1 MADDKYKGYYVNRDI
16 IRGWSEDGKSVM
28 WCNPVKGEE
37 GKSVDV
43 ESLYYLELS
52 YFPEDTA
59 DLIEKIEEYSRAL
72 ITELRSGEKTKLDMV
87 DTDQREPFFF
97 EYLRALSS
105 FKTGYAR
112 YMGEKVLKLMNEY
125 KGLDYY
131 TVIEPALTT
140 VIDNLQNSAEYG
152 PLFSLPIIDLKSRIL
167 YAPEGKSFIV
177 GATPIN
183 VINPYFEKKF
193 VKYSNED
200 RPTVLKGTI
209 MILPLSP
216 EKSVCLYDSAIY
228 EFKEEDEAKTVISE
242 GDVDLLNR
250 LQIFTSEIDG
260 GVVYSGDMERYI
272 RKLTQSFAS
281 KPYRTGYE
289 WLRADKYPFETMLS
303 VLKVK
308 DEARKELSRN
318 VKEPLRPIT
327 VAVKEY
333 DEERKR
339 RTGKSSYN
347 RDSLF
352 ERYNCIRTI
361 LEKIEEKDSSQ
372 Q

>member
-1 MADDKYKGYYVNRDI
+1 MQDKYKGYYVNSDI
-16 IRGWSEDGKSVM
+16 IKGWSEDGKSVM
-28 WCNPVKGEE
+28 WCNPEKGEE
-37 GKSVDV
+37 GRSVDV
-43 ESLYYLELS
+43 DSLYYLELS
-52 YFPEDTA
+52 HFPEDTA
-59 DLIEKIEEYSRAL
+59 VLINQIEEYSRAL
-72 ITELRSGEKTKLDMV
+72 ITGLRSGEKTGLDAV

-97 EYLRALSS
+97 EYVRSLSA

-125 KGLDYY
+125 KGLDYF
-131 TVIEPALTT
+131 TVIEPTLTT
-140 VIDNLQNSAEYG
+140 VIDNLKTAAKFS
-152 PLFSLPIIDLKSRIL
+152 PLLSLPIIDLKSRML

-177 GATPIN
+177 GASPIN

-228 EFKEEDEAKTVISE
+228 EFKEGDEAKTVISE
-242 GDVDLLNR
+242 SDVDLLNR

-260 GVVYSGDMERYI
+260 GVVYSGDMEPYI
-272 RKLTQSFAS
+272 KKLSQSFTS

-289 WLRADKYPFETMLS
+289 WLRADKYPFWTMLS
-303 VLKVK
+303 VLKIK
-308 DEARKELSRN
+308 DEAQKELGKN

-333 DEERKR
+333 DAEKKR
-339 RTGKSSYN
+339 RTGNSSYN

-352 ERYNCIRTI
+352 ARYKCIRSI
-361 LEKIEEKDSSQ
+361 LEKIEEKENSQ
-372 Q
+372 H